1 MMRTHNVWILVFL
14 AALGCGRLFGT
25 CRAADRPNILFIA
38 SDDLRPE
45 LGCYG
50 VKHIKSP
57 NIDRLA
63 ARGTVFLRAYCQQ
76 AVCSPSRTS
85 LMTGLRPDSTK
96 VYDLTTHFRKFCPDV
111 VTLGQNFKNQGYY
124 CVSMGK
130 IYHGGLDDPP
140 TWSEPARKPRNG
152 AGYVS
157 RENTQLIARKRAEG
171 RRQGLKGRALS
182 RKAHGAPYERGE
194 VADNEYFDG
203 ALAELGVATMR
214 ELKKK
219 HEPFFLAVG
228 FHKPHLPFNS
238 PAKYWAMY
246 PYDKVRLPENPFPP
260 KGVTPFSLTNWG
272 ELRAY
277 EGIPKK
283 GDLTEQQTRI
293 LRRAYYAC
301 VSFTDA
307 NIGMLLD
314 GLDENELTENTI
326 VVLWGDHGWKL
337 GEHDSWCKHTNFE
350 LDTHAPLIIRA
361 PGQKAPGGTTRA
373 LVEFVGIYPTLCEL
387 AGIKTPWHLEGAS
400 FAKYLDEPDAP
411 SPPAAFSQYP
421 RGRVMGYS
429 IRTDRYRLTVWKDK
443 KTGAVKATE
452 LYDHVEDPA
461 ENVNLAAAPGHQA
474 VIAKLRKQLESQ
486 VAKPSYQKRLAD
498 R

>member
-1 MMRTHNVWILVFL
+1 
-14 AALGCGRLFGT
+14 
-25 CRAADRPNILFIA
+25 
-38 SDDLRPE
+38 
-45 LGCYG
+45 
-50 VKHIKSP
+50 
-57 NIDRLA
+57 
-63 ARGTVFLRAYCQQ
+63 
-76 AVCSPSRTS
+76 
-85 LMTGLRPDSTK
+85 
-96 VYDLTTHFRKFCPDV
+96 
-111 VTLGQNFKNQGYY
+111 
-124 CVSMGK
+124 
-130 IYHGGLDDPP
+130 
-140 TWSEPARKPRNG
+140 
-152 AGYVS
+152 
-157 RENTQLIARKRAEG
+157 
-171 RRQGLKGRALS
+171 LKGRELS

-203 ALAELGVATMR
+203 SLAELGVATMR

-373 LVEFVGIYPTLCEL
+373 LVEFVGIYPTVCEL

-486 VAKPSYQKRLAD
+486 IAKPSYQKRLAD